1 MRFRI
6 LSLLAVPFLGLCF
19 AAGGFAADTT
29 KKAGAAQP
37 ASSAKRGEEVY
48 MQVCAV
54 CHAAGVAGAPKV
66 GDKAAWAPHI
76 KLGLDHLVDSAIHG
90 KGAMPPRGG
99 QAGLSDDDI
108 RSAVKYMLEK
118 SK

>member
-1 MRFRI
+1 MHFRT
-6 LSLLAVPFLGLCF
+6 VPLIAFMFLFLCCATF
-19 AAGGFAADTT
+19 GFAADVS
-29 KKAGAAQP
+29 KKSGAALQGL
-37 ASSAKRGEEVY
+37 ALIKGEEVY

-66 GDKAAWAPHI
+66 GDKDAWSPHI
-76 KLGLDHLVDSAIHG
+76 KLGFDHLVDSAIHG

-99 QAGLSDDDI
+99 QAGLSDDDV
-108 RSAVKYMLEK
+108 RSAVKYMVEK